1 MQKPHRLHRS
11 NQKKNRSVLFFTL
24 PAILTVCIMFIYPL
38 LSGIRYALS
47 DWNGLSTSYNYIG
60 LKNFQDLL
68 TDDSFLTAVKFSFKV
83 MFWSVIIQNFG
94 GLVLALFLD
103 SIPKLKAALR
113 TLFFLPN
120 VLSAIVVV
128 FAWQF
133 LLTEGF
139 SKLYEML
146 GWNFLNIS
154 WFSDPNLAG
163 WSIILTSSW
172 GAVGYFMLIYFT
184 GLQTLDQTY
193 LEASMLDG
201 TNWIQQALLIK
212 IPLIWPSFTISIFTS
227 TMNAMK
233 SFDCSYLMT
242 KGAPFGST
250 KTIAYQIYYDAYQ
263 AFKYSYASAESV
275 VFFLLILA
283 FTGFELFVLNKRR
296 KTE

>member
-1 MQKPHRLHRS
+1 MR
-11 NQKKNRSVLFFTL
+11 KNYSLQRNNGKRNCAVLLFTL
-24 PAILTVCIMFIYPL
+24 PAIATVCIMFIYPF

-47 DWNGLSTSYNYIG
+47 DWNGLSATYNYVG
-60 LKNFQDLL
+60 LANFRALL
-68 TDDSFLTAVKFSFKV
+68 TDESFLNAVKFSFKV

-94 GLVLALFLD
+94 GLLLALLLD
-103 SIPKLKAALR
+103 SVPKLKAALR
-113 TLFFLPN
+113 TIFFLPN

-139 SKLYEML
+139 AKLYDIL
-146 GWNFLNIS
+146 GWSYLDVS

-172 GAVGYFMLIYFT
+172 GAIGYFMLIYFT
-184 GLQTLDQTY
+184 GLQALDQTY

-201 TNWIQQALLIK
+201 ANWMQQVFHIK
-212 IPLIWPSFTISIFTS
+212 IPLIWPSFIISIFTS

-283 FTGFELFVLNKRR
+283 FTGLELYVMNKRR
-296 KTE
+296 QLQ